1 MLGQCGLSVMVGHRV
16 HRSER
21 WVKYFSMVTMSTVYK
36 GGAGAVL
43 RDVVQKNLVDS
54 VELVSRIER
63 RFGALQN
70 STFCVG
76 LSFSKSVGRIENQ
89 ATRKS
94 GRSCVG

>member
-1 MLGQCGLSVMVGHRV
+1 
-16 HRSER
+16 
-21 WVKYFSMVTMSTVYK
+21 MVTMSTVYK

-76 LSFSKSVGRIENQ
+76 LSFSKSV
-89 ATRKS
+89 
-94 GRSCVG
+94 